1 MHGTFKSGRPERPR
15 PTGGGEFRLI
25 LRILL
30 REVAVGCPL
39 YLLLGRN
46 PVLNILICTIAF
58 AALLALTNRH
68 GLLRHRTKLD
78 IVTECLAV
86 LMGGLAFRTILGL
99 APALLGLH

>member
-1 MHGTFKSGRPERPR
+1 MHGTFKPGRPERPP
-15 PTGGGEFRLI
+15 PTGGGEFRLV

-39 YLLLGRN
+39 YLLLGQN
-46 PVLNILICTIAF
+46 PVLNILTCTIVF
-58 AALLALTNRH
+58 AVLLGLTNKH

-86 LMGGLAFRTILGL
+86 FMGGLAFRTILAL